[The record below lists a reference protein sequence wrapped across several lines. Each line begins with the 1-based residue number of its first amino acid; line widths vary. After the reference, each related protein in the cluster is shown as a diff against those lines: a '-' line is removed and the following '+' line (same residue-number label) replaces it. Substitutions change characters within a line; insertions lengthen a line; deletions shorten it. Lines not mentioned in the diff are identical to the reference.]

1 MEGKSWYL
9 SKTIW
14 GALVAVV
21 ATAFPLLGR
30 MGVEGLS
37 GDVVQVAGGIAA
49 VIGGGI
55 AIYGR
60 YKAAA
65 SVK

>member
-1 MEGKSWYL
+1 VEGKSWYQ

-14 GALVAVV
+14 GALMAVL
-21 ATAFPLLGR
+21 ATAFPLIGR

-37 GDVVQVAGGIAA
+37 GDVVQVAAGIAA

-65 SVK
+65 PVK

>member
-1 MEGKSWYL
+1 MEGKKWYE

-14 GALVAVV
+14 GALLAVV
-21 ATAFPLLGR
+21 ATAFPLIGR

-37 GDVVQVAGGIAA
+37 GDLVQVAGGIAA

-60 YKAAA
+60 YKVAAPT
-65 SVK
+65 K